1 MDNLSGQTL
10 KGYELKEL
18 IGQGGFGAV
27 YRAYQTL
34 VKREVAV
41 KIILPQY
48 ANHPDFIRNFEAEAQ
63 LIARLEHLHIV
74 PLYDYWREP
83 DGAYLVMRW
92 LRGGSLQSSLRQG
105 PWNIENAA
113 RLLDQMAAALTVAHR
128 NSVIH
133 RDIKPGNILLDQEG
147 NAYLTDFG
155 IAKNLESGS
164 NNEEEKGAVVG
175 SPAYM
180 SPEQIRSEDITPQ
193 TDIYSL
199 GVVMYEVL
207 TGEQPYGPNL
217 TSSELIF
224 KHLGE
229 PLPELRKFRSD
240 MPAGLDLVIEQATAK
255 RPDERFADVISFA
268 KEFRKAVNLT
278 TTFGGLGMSSDVVT
292 TETGSPLFTIKGA
305 GTGRITIDAEALGIA
320 MPEPENPYKGL
331 RAFQEA
337 DAADFFGRNKLI
349 QRLQN
354 RLTED
359 HPMARFLAVIGPSG
373 SGKSSVIK
381 AGVLPSLRRGAL
393 PGSDRWFYVEMVPG
407 IHPVGKLAQAI
418 LSVAI
423 DPPPGLPRQ
432 LRENDRGL
440 VQAVNRILP
449 DDNSELVLIIDQFEE
464 TFTQAEDEQ
473 ERDHF
478 LKSLL
483 VATTD
488 PESRLRVIVTL
499 RADFYDRPLLFPEF
513 GNLMRERT
521 EVVLPLSATDLEE
534 AIVGPAQRV
543 GMTVDEKLIAAVVG
557 DVSGEAGALPLL
569 QYALTEVFERRKGRT
584 LTLDAYQESGGA
596 LGALA
601 RRAEDL
607 YNEMN
612 ADQQATVR
620 QLFLRMVTLGEGTED
635 TRRRV
640 RWAELF
646 SIAADQDRMQTV
658 MDTFTRYRLLTT
670 DNDPATREPTIT
682 VAHEALIRRWERLR
696 NWLNESR
703 EDLLLQR
710 RLSQATD
717 EWLSAKKDHS
727 FLASGVRLGQF
738 EQLIAAGDIAL
749 SQEEREFVRVSVTER
764 EARLA
769 EEEARKA
776 QELELK
782 RRSRNRSI
790 AATVA
795 AGVALMGIILTGIAL
810 YQRAEAQDARAQ
822 AEDNAATATIA
833 QGQAEYNAA
842 TAVVAQGQAETNE
855 QQAKSL
861 SLAYYSQQALQQN
874 SVNAAIA
881 LGLESVAIPEPSALA
896 ENALFSAAVAPGTRH
911 LLTDHTDV
919 TLATT
924 ISTDGLYGLSS
935 AGNPFGEPL
944 DTSVKL
950 WDLKTGQVIRTLTGH
965 TAAVWDVAFSPDGT
979 QALSCDADGIIILWD
994 LTNGSEIKRFSAGVK
1009 WILTVTFTPD
1019 GKGFVSGGGGNLNNA
1034 DFSPDSS
1041 ELALWDIASGEI
1053 VRRFEGHQKPVWDVA
1068 ISPDGKILVSA
1079 SADPFGTGGTVD
1091 NSVRWWNLETGEE
1104 LHQSTNDVTG
1114 FLSVAFTPDGNGVL
1128 AGLGGGDPVVVYYD
1142 LVNNTER
1149 RFDQAHTDAVWD
1161 VSISS
1166 DGRTALSGSGDNLMI
1181 LWNVETG
1188 KAIRTFIGHGSAVLG
1203 AAISPD
1209 GRTGF
1214 SAGSFDNTLRV
1225 WDLANGAEIQRYSTI
1240 EGQTDSTS
1248 AFTMNQTQT
1257 QALTGAKDGSVA
1269 LWDMTDGHLIYQLV
1283 GQKTEIRAVAISP
1296 DGKLGAA
1303 SAISDSNAGES
1314 NSDILVWDL
1323 ETGEELYRLVG
1334 STLDVNTLAFSPD
1347 NQRLFSGGS
1356 DNETTKRVR
1365 VWNMATGEE
1374 EALSFGDQGT
1384 AIWSIAIS
1392 PEGNTVAIGNSE
1404 GDIQLFDASTAEPMP
1419 IGFSGGHT
1427 NNVMSLTFSADGTML
1442 LSGSAD
1448 NNIVLWDA
1456 ATGEKIKE
1464 FRGHT
1469 ATVRAATLSR
1479 DAKVILSAADD
1490 GTIRLWDV
1498 ASGQQT
1504 RLYTGHD
1511 GLVAGAF
1518 FLGDG
1523 QTFISVGADRTM
1535 RVWLTLGS
1543 LDELFQW
1550 VETNRDVTP
1559 LTDEE
1564 RRRYGLSVAAATID
1578 ATPTAS
1584 AN

>member
-105 PWNIENAA
+105 AWNIENAA

-128 NSVIH
+128 NNVIH

-155 IAKNLESGS
+155 IAKNLESG
-164 NNEEEKGAVVG
+164 NGEEEKDAVVG

-180 SPEQIRSEDITPQ
+180 SPEQIRSEDISPQ

-229 PLPELRKFRSD
+229 PLPELRKFRVD
-240 MPAGLDLVIEQATAK
+240 IPAGLDLVIEKATAK
-255 RPDERFADVISFA
+255 RPDERFSDTIEFA

-278 TTFGGLGMSSDVVT
+278 AAFGGLSIGQDVVT
-292 TETGSPLFTIKGA
+292 TETGSPLFTIKGV

-337 DAADFFGRNKLI
+337 DAADFFGRSKLI

-381 AGVLPSLRRGAL
+381 AGVLPSMRRGAL

-407 IHPVGKLAQAI
+407 IHPVGKLAQAL
-418 LSVAI
+418 LSVAV
-423 DPPPGLPRQ
+423 DAPPGLPRQ

-449 DDNSELVLIIDQFEE
+449 NDKSELVLIIDQFEE
-464 TFTQAEDEQ
+464 AFTQAEDEQ

-483 VATTD
+483 VAATD

-521 EVVLPLSATDLEE
+521 EVVLPLGSAELEE
-534 AIVGPAQRV
+534 AIVGPAHRV
-543 GMTVDEKLIAAVVG
+543 GMTVDDSLVAAVVG

-569 QYALTEVFERRKGRT
+569 QYALTEVFERRKGRN
-584 LTLDAYQESGGA
+584 LTLEAYQESGGA

-607 YNEMN
+607 YSEMN

-658 MDTFTRYRLLTT
+658 MDAFTRYRLLTT
-670 DNDPATREPTIT
+670 DADPATREPTIT
-682 VAHEALIRRWERLR
+682 VAHEALIRKWDRLR
-696 NWLNESR
+696 TWLNDSR

-717 EWLSAKKDHS
+717 EWLNSKRDRS

-738 EQLIAAGDIAL
+738 EQLVAGGDIAL
-749 SQEEREFVRVSVTER
+749 SQEEREFVQASVVER
-764 EARLA
+764 EVRAA
-769 EEEARKA
+769 EEETRKA
-776 QELELK
+776 KELELK

-790 AATVA
+790 AAAVA
-795 AGVALMGIILTGIAL
+795 AGVALMGIILTAIAL
-810 YQRAEAQDARAQ
+810 YQRAEAQEARAD

-842 TAVVAQGQAETNE
+842 TAVVAQGQAEANE
-855 QQAKSL
+855 QEARSL

-874 SVNAAIA
+874 SVNTAIA
-881 LGLESVAIPEPSALA
+881 LGLEAVAIPSSNALA
-896 ENALFSAAVAPGTRH
+896 ENALFNAAVTPGTRH
-911 LLTDHTDV
+911 ILLEPDV
-919 TLATT
+919 TLATE
-924 ISTDGLYGLSS
+924 ISADGLYGLS
-935 AGNPFGEPL
+935 AGGNPFGEPL
-944 DTSVKL
+944 DTTVKL
-950 WDLKTGQVIRTLTGH
+950 WDLKTGQIIRTLTGH
-965 TAAVWDVAFSPDGT
+965 TAAVWDVTFSPDGT
-979 QALSCDADGIIILWD
+979 QALSCDASGVIILWNLAD
-994 LTNGSEIKRFSAGVK
+994 GAEIKRFQAGVQ
-1009 WILTVTFTPD
+1009 WVLTVAFTPD
-1019 GKGFVSGGGGNLNNA
+1019 GKGFVSGGGDNLNNA
-1034 DFSPDSS
+1034 DFSPDST

-1053 VRRFEGHQKPVWDVA
+1053 VRRFEGHQKPAWDVA
-1068 ISPDGKILVSA
+1068 VSADGQLLLSA

-1091 NSVRWWNLETGEE
+1091 NSVRLWDLETGEE
-1104 LHQSTNDVTG
+1104 QRQFTSDSTG
-1114 FLSVAFTPDGNGVL
+1114 FLSVVFTPDGTGAL
-1128 AGLGGGDPVVVYYD
+1128 AGLGGGDPVVMYYNLAD
-1142 LVNNTER
+1142 GSER
-1149 RFDQAHTDAVWD
+1149 RFEQVHTDAVWS
-1161 VSISS
+1161 VSIAG
-1166 DGRTALSGSGDNLMI
+1166 DGGMALSGSGDNLMV
-1181 LWNVETG
+1181 LWDVTTG
-1188 KAIRTFIGHGSAVLG
+1188 KPIRTLIGHGSAVLG
-1203 AAISPD
+1203 ASVSPD

-1214 SAGSFDNTLRV
+1214 SAGSFDTTLRI
-1225 WDLANGAEIQRYSTI
+1225 WDLANGAEIQR
-1240 EGQTDSTS
+1240 DSTS
-1248 AFTMNQTQT
+1248 QSGPTNTFALNQTQT
-1257 QALTGAKDGSVA
+1257 QALLGAGDGIVI
-1269 LWDMTDGHLIYQLV
+1269 LWDTTDREVIYPLV
-1283 GQKTEIRAVAISP
+1283 GHKTEIRSVAISP

-1303 SAISDSNAGES
+1303 GAINDTDAGEE
-1314 NSDILVWDL
+1314 NADILVWNL
-1323 ETGEELYRLVG
+1323 ATGEELYRLVG
-1334 STLDVNTLAFSPD
+1334 HTREVNALAFSTD
-1347 NQRLFSGGS
+1347 GTHLYSGGG
-1356 DNETTKRVR
+1356 DDDPAKRVR
-1365 VWNMATGEE
+1365 AWNLETGEE
-1374 EALSFGDQGT
+1374 EPIAFGDQPET
-1384 AIWSIAIS
+1384 IWSLTPNPDGTIL
-1392 PEGNTVAIGNSE
+1392 AIGNAAGEIKFLDAAS
-1404 GDIQLFDASTAEPMP
+1404 GQLIETEFTN
-1419 IGFSGGHT
+1419 GHT
-1427 NNVMSLTFSADGTML
+1427 NLVTSLVFNPDGSLL

-1448 NNIVLWDA
+1448 NNIILWDV
-1456 ATGEKIKE
+1456 ATGAKMRE

-1469 ATVRAATLSR
+1469 SAVENAALSA
-1479 DAKVILSAADD
+1479 DGSAMLSAADD

-1504 RLYTGHD
+1504 RLYSGHE
-1511 GLVAGAF
+1511 GIVAGAY
-1518 FLGDG
+1518 FLADG
-1523 QTFISVGADRTM
+1523 QTFISAGADSTL
-1535 RVWLTLGS
+1535 RVWQTLGT
-1543 LDELFQW
+1543 LEELLQW
-1550 VETNRDVTP
+1550 VETNRDVAP

-1564 RRRYGLSVAAATID
+1564 RQRYGLPAAAVPEVEETP
-1578 ATPTAS
+1578 ATST
-1584 AN
+1584 N